1 MYLKATVTAL
11 LCAALLTPATAEN
24 QHCQEQKASFND
36 RMAQTD
42 NPFTSVDQIRLAELL
57 RSTTE
62 ETDVVEQVRAQVLA
76 NRQAVDQQLTA
87 LTQPRMIDESTHDSI
102 RHIVNF
108 THHHYDSV
116 HQFRVKGTK
125 DGKVWGTDTYTSDSH
140 LGAAAVH
147 AGILKPNQTGTVT
160 IRVVQPLPRFDGQNR
175 YGVHS
180 RSWHHEW
187 DGAFEFVMDTP
198 ADSVFV
204 TASMRRLQNALTH
217 DEPTDP
223 VQVIRQSVLRNRV
236 VAKEQL
242 QTVLAIAA
250 ENEKQQENV
259 AVIDYM
265 TARVHTHGRQYRV
278 WVSLISNGEMRAQV
292 SIATCNG
299 HGYDL
304 HEVNN
309 IHDTPHAVQRQVQY
323 LHHQLIST
331 FPNHSPQLAA
341 LSWRVRNT
349 ITQQRAETDEQFAAL
364 LEWMSAQTTLTTST
378 EISR

>member
-1 MYLKATVTAL
+1 MYLKATVTTL
-11 LCAALLTPATAEN
+11 LCTAFLTPVTAEN
-24 QHCQEQKASFND
+24 QHCQEQKASIND

-62 ETDVVEQVRAQVLA
+62 DTNVVEHVRAQVLV
-76 NRQAVDQQLTA
+76 NRQAVEKQFTA
-87 LTQPRMIDESTHDSI
+87 LTQPRMIDESTHYSI

-147 AGILKPNQTGTVT
+147 AGILEPNQTGIVT
-160 IRVVQPLPRFDGQNR
+160 IRVVQPLPRFDGHTR

-187 DGAFEFVMDTP
+187 DGAFEFVIDTP
-198 ADSVFV
+198 AESVFV
-204 TASMRRLQNALTH
+204 TASMTRLQNALTH

-250 ENEKQQENV
+250 ENEKQQEHV

-331 FPNHSPQLAA
+331 LPNHSPQLAA
-341 LSWRVRNT
+341 LSWRVRKDVSD
-349 ITQQRAETDEQFAAL
+349 QRADAGQQFEAIVDTLATSQQL
-364 LEWMSAQTTLTTST
+364 VGSASDH
-378 EISR
+378 

>member
-1 MYLKATVTAL
+1 MYLKATVTTL
-11 LCAALLTPATAEN
+11 LCTAFLTPVTAEN
-24 QHCQEQKASFND
+24 QHCQEQKASIND

-62 ETDVVEQVRAQVLA
+62 DTNVVEHVRAQVLV
-76 NRQAVDQQLTA
+76 NRQAVEKQFTA
-87 LTQPRMIDESTHDSI
+87 LTQPRMIDESTHYSI

-147 AGILKPNQTGTVT
+147 AGILEPNQTGIVT
-160 IRVVQPLPRFDGQNR
+160 IRVVQPLPRFDGQTR

-187 DGAFEFVMDTP
+187 DGAFEFVMDIPTE
-198 ADSVFV
+198 SVFV
-204 TASMRRLQNALTH
+204 TAGMTRLQNALTH

-250 ENEKQQENV
+250 ENEKQQEHV

-331 FPNHSPQLAA
+331 LPNHSPQLAA
-341 LSWRVRNT
+341 LSWRVRKDVSD
-349 ITQQRAETDEQFAAL
+349 QRADAGQQFEAIVDTLATSQQL
-364 LEWMSAQTTLTTST
+364 VGSASDH
-378 EISR
+378 

>member
-1 MYLKATVTAL
+1 MYLKATVTTL
-11 LCAALLTPATAEN
+11 LCTALLTPATAEN
-24 QHCQEQKASFND
+24 QHCQEQKASVND

-57 RSTTE
+57 RPTAE
-62 ETDVVEQVRAQVLA
+62 ETNVVEHVRAQVLA
-76 NRQAVDQQLTA
+76 NRQAVEKQFTSLM
-87 LTQPRMIDESTHDSI
+87 QPRMIDESTHYSI

-160 IRVVQPLPRFDGQNR
+160 IRVVQPLPRFDGHTR

-198 ADSVFV
+198 AESVFV
-204 TASMRRLQNALTH
+204 TASMTRLQNALTH

-250 ENEKQQENV
+250 ENEKQQEHV

-341 LSWRVRNT
+341 MSWRVRKDVSD
-349 ITQQRAETDEQFAAL
+349 QRADAGQQFEAIVDTLATSQQL
-364 LEWMSAQTTLTTST
+364 VGSASDH
-378 EISR
+378 